1 MPPPRHLRVCLSP
14 PQWHQLAPQRRKPH
28 PPVPTIKI
36 TWICS
41 KPRDEAHAG
50 LCERL
55 MIQAAQLRG
64 MDTAEIRHGIHNTTR
79 IKGKCVPDVPHIT
92 GNIKDSKTGEGYSLH
107 YYVDLVSLVELPGTP
122 KNPNPRF
129 WKR

>member
-1 MPPPRHLRVCLSP
+1 M
-14 PQWHQLAPQRRKPH
+14 
-28 PPVPTIKI
+28 
-36 TWICS
+36 
-41 KPRDEAHAG
+41 
-50 LCERL
+50 L
-55 MIQAAQLRG
+55 MANP
-64 MDTAEIRHGIHNTTR
+64 DNCRHGIHNTTR

-92 GNIKDSKTGEGYSLH
+92 GNIKDCKSEAGLILAHCDLKSFVAKTGEGYSLH